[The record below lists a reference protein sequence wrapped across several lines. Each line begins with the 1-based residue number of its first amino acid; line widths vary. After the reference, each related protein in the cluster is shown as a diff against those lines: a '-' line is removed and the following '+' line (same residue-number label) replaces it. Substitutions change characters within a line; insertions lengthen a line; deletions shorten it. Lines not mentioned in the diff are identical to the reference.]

1 MSNLRLILSIT
12 ICALLLA
19 LSDAHS
25 SCVYDCDPN
34 DPDFNVG
41 TALQGGQD
49 PPTSHRQ
56 CRKAQDQYCDLGGAF
71 SYEQFFHVSMDYA
84 LQYASK
90 AARGEVVDR
99 QQAWQM
105 GVKAIFDCTTHDL
118 ATRIREEFAELQ
130 VTRALE
136 QKLRLPSNI
145 SDDELVSSF
154 FAIQRELGA
163 KRSKLGAAYGGW
175 FDDLVNTIVNIGQSV
190 VQPLV
195 SFCNACSWE
204 LCMEGVGDVI
214 FGAAA
219 ASNNNN
225 SSLPSFFVPL
235 KTQVAQAEAALAE
248 LDVHNRVIVHRQRLV
263 QALKRPSDD

>member
-1 MSNLRLILSIT
+1 MYPSALRILSLCSRKLAQKRERIPSACLVNQSRMSNSRLILPIAVSI
-12 ICALLLA
+12 LLLA
-19 LSDAHS
+19 LASAHS

-41 TALQGGQD
+41 TALQGGQN

-56 CRKAQDQYCDLGGAF
+56 CRGAQDQYCDLGGAF

-84 LQYASK
+84 LQYARQ

-105 GVKAIFDCTTHDL
+105 GVKAIFDCTTQDL
-118 ATRIREEFAELQ
+118 ATRIREEFAGIQ
-130 VTRALE
+130 ADRALE
-136 QKLRLPSNI
+136 HRLRLPSNI
-145 SDDELVSSF
+145 SDDDLVSSF
-154 FAIQRELGA
+154 FAFQREMRA
-163 KRSKLGAAYGGW
+163 KSSKLGAAYGGW

-214 FGAAA
+214 FGVAAG
-219 ASNNNN
+219 SNN
-225 SSLPSFFVPL
+225 STCPHSLPQCFFL
-235 KTQVAQAEAALAE
+235 
-248 LDVHNRVIVHRQRLV
+248 
-263 QALKRPSDD
+263 

>member
-1 MSNLRLILSIT
+1 MSNSHLILPVAVSI
-12 ICALLLA
+12 LLLA
-19 LSDAHS
+19 LASAHS

-41 TALQGGQD
+41 TALQGGQN

-56 CRKAQDQYCDLGGAF
+56 CRGAQDQYCDLGGAF

-84 LQYASK
+84 LQYATK

-105 GVKAIFDCTTHDL
+105 GVQAIFDCTTQDL
-118 ATRIREEFAELQ
+118 ATRIREEFAGLQ
-130 VTRALE
+130 ADRALE
-136 QKLRLPSNI
+136 HRLRLPSNI
-145 SDDELVSSF
+145 SDDDLVSSF
-154 FAIQRELGA
+154 FAFQREMRA
-163 KRSKLGAAYGGW
+163 KSSKLGAAYGGW

-214 FGAAA
+214 FGVAAGT
-219 ASNNNN
+219 NN
-225 SSLPSFFVPL
+225 STLPSFFVPL
-235 KTQVAQAEAALAE
+235 KAQVAQAEQALAG
-248 LDVHNRVIVHRQRLV
+248 LDVHNRVIVHRQRLAR
-263 QALKRPSDD
+263 ALRKPSDN